1 MHTRGCEVHTEQLT
15 VDILHWLCDPPA
27 DRAIHFSDG
36 RGGWSSTSYAALAAK
51 VRQVAWQLTEA
62 GVGRGDVVLIIGPN
76 STEFIAMFYGALYVG
91 ATPATIPPPT
101 LFSGLGE
108 YSRRLANTLAA
119 LEPAVILASSDIAA
133 MEEVIATCH
142 GRQILTETKPGAPM
156 AQAYPDMGDTGL
168 IQFSSGS
175 SGTPRGV
182 RVSRHA
188 LNTNVTAMGQW
199 LRGRPADRGV
209 SWVPFYHDMG
219 LVGCLL
225 LPFAVTASLWYLRP
239 EEFIRSPLLWLRT
252 ISAIGG
258 TSCAVPAF
266 SLSHI
271 LRRVRPADL
280 DGVDLSSL
288 RTLVIGAERVAPAT
302 LDDFY
307 QLLKPFGLSRG
318 ALLPAYG
325 LAEAT
330 LAVTGIR
337 APGSEIP
344 TRLINPS
351 ALAVAEPIQCP
362 AAPSDPAVEVISCG
376 RPISGVAVAIV
387 GAGGQPLPEGSFGE
401 ISVRGDSV
409 ATGYLDGEQPFDG
422 VLRTGDMGFMLDG
435 ELYVVGRVG
444 DSIKRNGRWIFA
456 EDVEQIA
463 IAASSQRH
471 HTVALLGTVNGQDC
485 AVIVLAGRRAESQAS
500 DVGRAVASRMPGL
513 RVLVVQAAQS
523 RIKRTTSGKPRRRA
537 MWRELM
543 TGASPAQFAWDSA
556 AAEQSRVLATT
567 SP

>member
-1 MHTRGCEVHTEQLT
+1 MRRAPSVM
-15 VDILHWLCDPPA
+15 DILDWLSDPPT

-36 RGGWSSTSYAALAAK
+36 CGGWSSTSYAALATK
-51 VRQVAWQLTEA
+51 VRQVAWQLIE
-62 GVGRGDVVLIIGPN
+62 GEVGNGDVVLIIGQN
-76 STEFIAMFYGALYVG
+76 SIEFIAMFYGVLYVG
-91 ATPATIPPPT
+91 ATPATIPPPM

-108 YSRRLANTLAA
+108 YSRRLANILAA
-119 LEPAVILASSDIAA
+119 LEPAVILASSDTAA
-133 MEEVIATCH
+133 VGEVIATCH
-142 GRQILTETKPGAPM
+142 GRRVLTESKTDAPV
-156 AQAYPDMGDTGL
+156 ARTSPDMGGAGL

-175 SGTPRGV
+175 SGSPRGV
-182 RVSRHA
+182 RVARNA
-188 LNTNVTAMGQW
+188 LNTNVMAMGQW
-199 LRGRPADRGV
+199 LRGSPDDRCV

-225 LPFAVTASLWYLRP
+225 LPFAVTASVWYLRP
-239 EEFIRSPLLWLRT
+239 EEFIRSPLQWLRT
-252 ISAIGG
+252 IAAKGG
-258 TSCAVPAF
+258 TSSAVPAF

-271 LRRVRPADL
+271 LRRVRPAEL
-280 DGVDLSSL
+280 NGLDLSSL
-288 RTLVIGAERVAPAT
+288 RSLVIGAERVAPAT

-307 QLLKPFGLSRG
+307 LLLKPFGFAHS

-337 APGSEIP
+337 AHSSQIP
-344 TRLINPS
+344 TRLVNPA
-351 ALAVAEPIQCP
+351 ALAVGKPIESS
-362 AAPSDPAVEVISCG
+362 AAPSDPSVEVISCG
-376 RPISGVAVAIV
+376 RPISRVGVAIV
-387 GAGGQPLPEGSFGE
+387 GTDERPLPEGSFGE
-401 ISVRGDSV
+401 ISVRGDAV
-409 ATGYLDGEQPFDG
+409 ATGYLDDERPFEG

-463 IAASSQRH
+463 IAASAQRQ
-471 HTVALLGTVNGQDC
+471 HTVALLGTVNGQDS
-485 AVIVLAGRRAESQAS
+485 AVIVVTGRRAESQAQ

-513 RVLVVQAAQS
+513 RVLVVRAAGS

-543 TGASPAQFAWDSA
+543 TGDSPAHFAWDSA
-556 AAEQSRVLATT
+556 AAEQSRAMA
-567 SP
+567 SSM